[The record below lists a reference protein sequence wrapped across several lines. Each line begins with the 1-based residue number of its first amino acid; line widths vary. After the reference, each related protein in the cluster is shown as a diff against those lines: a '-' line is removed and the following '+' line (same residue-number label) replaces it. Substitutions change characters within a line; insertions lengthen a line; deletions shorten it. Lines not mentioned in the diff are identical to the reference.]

1 MASLSDILG
10 KAKEFGQSD
19 LGKSLIASGLAGIAS
34 KRSAEAGQELLK
46 KEGKKQSKSG
56 QSLYENMLAE
66 LRSGKYDVAQGQRDA
81 AEDAKIGAEEFVEAT
96 RRRGQE
102 SRGDL
107 ISAIQSGDPRM
118 SALVPR
124 QAQAI
129 EQNIQQAEL
138 QGLNRKGAADSVI
151 ANLEQEALGKQA
163 GLSEMEMR
171 RGAQG
176 AEAGRQMK
184 LNAMLNQAKAG
195 PNALSD
201 AIKTGL
207 ATYSSLKDPKLKKEN
222 ARARDNSFADML
234 AGELATSTDST
245 EGGGRLEGIQDIE
258 LEDEEYASGGELNFE
273 DGGGMTNGEF
283 SHKNNPKA
291 IIDEDTGVKEGEV
304 TGGELVFNVEQ
315 SNKMEELIESGKGDE
330 LIEFMK
336 ELLSQPQ
343 FQA

>member
-81 AEDAKIGAEEFVEAT
+81 AEDAKIGAEQFVEAT
-96 RRRGQE
+96 RQRGQE

-195 PNALSD
+195 PNALGD
-201 AIKTGL
+201 AIRTGL
-207 ATYSSLKDPKLKKEN
+207 ATYSSLKDAEVK
-222 ARARDNSFADML
+222 D
-234 AGELATSTDST
+234 
-245 EGGGRLEGIQDIE
+245 
-258 LEDEEYASGGELNFE
+258 EDTQSAEDGGELNFE

-283 SHKNNPKA
+283 SHENNPKA

>member
-81 AEDAKIGAEEFVEAT
+81 AEDAKIGAEQFVEAT
-96 RRRGQE
+96 RQRGQE

-195 PNALSD
+195 PNALGD
-201 AIKTGL
+201 AIRTGL
-207 ATYSSLKDPKLKKEN
+207 ATYSSLKDAEVPSKE
-222 ARARDNSFADML
+222 D
-234 AGELATSTDST
+234 
-245 EGGGRLEGIQDIE
+245 
-258 LEDEEYASGGELNFE
+258 GGELNFE

-283 SHKNNPKA
+283 SHENNPKA